1 LADTVPNELD
11 AEPAAAIELCQAAET
26 RLLSRVERLTDEQAR
41 SPSRLPDWTIAHVL
55 THLARNADGH
65 VRRLEGALGGKD
77 VPRYPGGP
85 AQRDAD
91 IAEGARRPAADIVA
105 DLDGAR
111 RRLDQ
116 VWDRCE
122 AAGWPHPELR
132 GDDHWALIAS
142 PARRLREVEM
152 HHVDLAMGYEPSDWP
167 EAYVAW
173 ELPMVLTTV
182 PARVLSIEDARA
194 LLTWL
199 SGRGAVPSTVKLG
212 PW

>member
-1 LADTVPNELD
+1 MPSELD
-11 AEPAAAIELCQAAET
+11 PGPAGAIDLCLAAHR
-26 RLLSRVERLTDEQAR
+26 RLLFRVEGITDEQAR
-41 SPSRLPDWTIAHVL
+41 SPSRLPDWSVAHVL

-65 VRRLEGALGGKD
+65 VGRLEGALRGED

-91 IAEGARRPAADIVA
+91 IAEGAQRPAAEIVA
-105 DLDGAR
+105 DLSGAQD
-111 RRLDQ
+111 RLEKA
-116 VWDRCE
+116 WDRSA

-132 GDDHWALIAS
+132 GDDKWPTTAS
-142 PARRLREVEM
+142 PLRRLGEVEI
-152 HHVDLAMGYEPSDWP
+152 HHVDLGLGYEPSDWP

-173 ELPMVLTTV
+173 QLPVLLATV
-182 PARVLSIEDARA
+182 PGRVRSAEDARR

-199 SGRGAVPSTVKLG
+199 AGRGSGPSVIELL